1 MLLSELTATIAR
13 QQADLPA
20 ADVELAIAALIE
32 TMTEALAA
40 GERIELRGFGAFS
53 LRMRQA
59 RVGRNPKTGEP
70 VSVPV
75 RQALHFK
82 PGKALRERVN
92 AGLEPGALD

>member
-1 MLLSELTATIAR
+1 MRLSELTATFAR
-13 QQADLPA
+13 QQADRPA
-20 ADVELAIAALIE
+20 AEVEWAIAALIE

-40 GERIELRGFGAFS
+40 GERIEIRGFGAFS

-59 RVGRNPKTGEP
+59 RIGRNPKTGEP

-75 RQALHFK
+75 RQALHVK

-92 AGLEPGALD
+92 ASLEPGALD